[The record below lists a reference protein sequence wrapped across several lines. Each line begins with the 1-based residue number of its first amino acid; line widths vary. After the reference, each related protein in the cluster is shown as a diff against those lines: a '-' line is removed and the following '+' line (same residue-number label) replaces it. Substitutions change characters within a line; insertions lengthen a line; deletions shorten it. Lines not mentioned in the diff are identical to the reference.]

1 MAVEVTGKALL
12 DWLQYSLS
20 NVPFYFQT
28 QQIVLGFDGNQVPR
42 CRINMLEVG
51 KTLLPVVVER
61 WSGVPSWVVQVVGN
75 TSLSAFDLS
84 QTYRLMSTASAL
96 TAPSAIAIL
105 GNETVSKAESTP
117 VEGILDAV
125 AASLASGMQPQRVTE
140 ASIVARKGLPL
151 NPECATKATAV
162 QSDVCT
168 RSLSRTA
175 RKAVGGTESMTLSV
189 RAEGSAAFEGMY
201 VINSSLIRAGD
212 AAVASSVEQEFT
224 SKASPTFGLQLSWAN
239 ESGTTGVDLSFNQ
252 QAVQFASGIG
262 FRQLGCNEAG
272 VVGSQCPADGDTV
285 ITTFRFGPRSDT
297 RVRSESVVMTNIQA
311 VPSCS
316 HSVGQCSLQAGAEII
331 GKATVELYVFAY
343 DLDGL
348 PIRYTQAAVEFSWDG
363 SVLPFKW
370 SLGVIDRVFCVSPL
384 LAKSACVAG
393 SHKYYSEVPPE
404 RDAGEHEIVISLKS
418 GWSELT
424 PDLGRCELLRRRVTV
439 QSDRTQL
446 IIASVI
452 VSGSI
457 LVLVILIWLLYKNK
471 TSAKEFLAS
480 FASVEGVL
488 TFKVCS
494 EVW

>member
-1 MAVEVTGKALL
+1 
-12 DWLQYSLS
+12 
-20 NVPFYFQT
+20 
-28 QQIVLGFDGNQVPR
+28 
-42 CRINMLEVG
+42 
-51 KTLLPVVVER
+51 
-61 WSGVPSWVVQVVGN
+61 
-75 TSLSAFDLS
+75 
-84 QTYRLMSTASAL
+84 
-96 TAPSAIAIL
+96 
-105 GNETVSKAESTP
+105 
-117 VEGILDAV
+117 
-125 AASLASGMQPQRVTE
+125 
-140 ASIVARKGLPL
+140 
-151 NPECATKATAV
+151 
-162 QSDVCT
+162 
-168 RSLSRTA
+168 
-175 RKAVGGTESMTLSV
+175 
-189 RAEGSAAFEGMY
+189 
-201 VINSSLIRAGD
+201 
-212 AAVASSVEQEFT
+212 
-224 SKASPTFGLQLSWAN
+224 
-239 ESGTTGVDLSFNQ
+239 
-252 QAVQFASGIG
+252 
-262 FRQLGCNEAG
+262 
-272 VVGSQCPADGDTV
+272 
-285 ITTFRFGPRSDT
+285 
-297 RVRSESVVMTNIQA
+297 
-311 VPSCS
+311 
-316 HSVGQCSLQAGAEII
+316 LQAGAEII

-439 QSDRTQL
+439 QSDSTQL

-471 TSAKEFLAS
+471 TSVKEFLTS

>member
-1 MAVEVTGKALL
+1 M
-12 DWLQYSLS
+12 
-20 NVPFYFQT
+20 
-28 QQIVLGFDGNQVPR
+28 
-42 CRINMLEVG
+42 
-51 KTLLPVVVER
+51 
-61 WSGVPSWVVQVVGN
+61 QVVGN
-75 TSLSAFDLS
+75 TSLSAVDLS

-105 GNETVSKAESTP
+105 GNETVSKAEYTP

-125 AASLASGMQPQRVTE
+125 AASLASGMQPQRVTA

-212 AAVASSVEQEFT
+212 TAVASSVEQEFT

-262 FRQLGCNEAG
+262 FRQLGCNESG

-285 ITTFRFGPRSDT
+285 ITTFRFGPRSDA
-297 RVRSESVVMTNIQA
+297 RVRSESVVVTNIQA

-316 HSVGQCSLQAGAEII
+316 HSLGQCSLQAGAEII

-439 QSDRTQL
+439 QSDSTQL

-471 TSAKEFLAS
+471 TSAKEFLTS